1 MSATDWLAALALSA
15 VLSLAWQ
22 LDDVA
27 PPSAPPG
34 TPHTPFTLTQ
44 EAQP

>member
-22 LDDVA
+22 LDDA
-27 PPSAPPG
+27 APPG
-34 TPHTPFTLTQ
+34 APHTPFTLTH